1 MSERRTAADGQ
12 GLTLEQLRKV
22 FQRRGQAPVHAVAG
36 IDLRVREGELLGLLG
51 PSGCGK
57 STTLRMIAGLE
68 EPTGGDIRI
77 GGRSIVG
84 RPPHERDVAVA
95 FENYAL
101 FPPLTI
107 EENIA
112 FGLRARKEPNATVR
126 AREVA
131 ERLGISHL
139 LDRKP
144 GGLSSGQKQRVSLAR
159 AIVRKPTVLLL
170 DEPLS
175 HLDAAERD
183 QTRRELKRLQR
194 ETGYT
199 TVLVTHDQHEA
210 LSLADRVAV
219 MDQGEF
225 KQVGTPDEVYDAP
238 ANRFVADFVGEPRMN
253 LLDGRLLPGGQGP
266 AGAGPTTIL
275 LSEAVRLALPGYA
288 ADGAAGEQRVTIGI
302 RPQDIRVGRP
312 DDPGALPATVFAYEP
327 LQEVGRLTVTLPGV
341 ETRIVVET
349 HHDFWAER
357 DEVVGLRFDPART
370 HLFDAETGDRLA
382 WHLDPTSSARSM
394 PPDPSRPLSPAT
406 TSS

>member
-1 MSERRTAADGQ
+1 MFETPGTRPERAPRDLALDR
-12 GLTLEQLRKV
+12 LRKT
-22 FQRRGQAPVHAVAG
+22 FQRRGKDPVDAVAG
-36 IDLRVREGELLGLLG
+36 VDLSVGAGELLGLLG

-68 EPTGGDIRI
+68 EPTAGDIRI
-77 GGRSIVG
+77 GGASILG

-101 FPPLTI
+101 YPPLTV

-112 FGLRARKEPNATVR
+112 FGLRARKERDAAAR

-131 ERLGISHL
+131 ERLGITPL
-139 LDRKP
+139 LGRKP

-159 AIVRKPTVLLL
+159 AIVRKPSVLLL

-219 MDQGEF
+219 MDGGEL
-225 KQVGTPDEVYDAP
+225 KQVGTPVEVYDAP

-253 LLDGRLLPGGQGP
+253 LLDGRLLLDGERDAFVALGDEVRVPLPGRP
-266 AGAGPTTIL
+266 AGALGPD
-275 LSEAVRLALPGYA
+275 RP
-288 ADGAAGEQRVTIGI
+288 VTLGI
-302 RPQDIRVGRP
+302 RPQDLRLGRP
-312 DDPGALPATVFAYEP
+312 TDPDALPATVFAYEP
-327 LQEVGRLTVTLPGV
+327 LQEVGRLTLTLPGV
-341 ETRIVVET
+341 DTRVVVET
-349 HHDFWAER
+349 HHDFVARR
-357 DEVVGLRFDPART
+357 DEAVGLRFDPTRT
-370 HLFDAETGDRLA
+370 HLFAADTGDRLA
-382 WHLDPTSSARSM
+382 WHLV
-394 PPDPSRPLSPAT
+394 
-406 TSS
+406 